1 MSTIRN
7 VCVYCGSSAGDDARF
22 GDAAE
27 ELGRA
32 LAAEGVGLVY
42 GGGGEGLM
50 GRLARSTLAA
60 GGYVTGV
67 IPTFLIRK
75 EHALTAAQEMV
86 VVDTM
91 HERKQ
96 AMFDRADAFVALP
109 GGVGT
114 LEELV
119 EQLTWAQLNR
129 HMKPILIADIG
140 GFWRPCSRCSPICV
154 SKASSAKAS
163 TCVTWRRK
171 ESRTCCRCCAP
182 PRAAQPS
189 ASLRTPSLLATCSGE
204 AQEAGDITSWA
215 GALLSPSSRH
225 PRERKFAPMPGEDS

>member
-1 MSTIRN
+1 MSAIRN
-7 VCVYCGSSAGDDARF
+7 VCVYCGSSGGDDARF

-50 GRLARSTLAA
+50 GRLARATLAA

-67 IPTFLIRK
+67 IPSFLIRK
-75 EHALTAAQEMV
+75 EHALTAAHEV
-86 VVDTM
+86 LVVDSM

-140 GFWRPCSRCSPICV
+140 GFWRPLLALFAHMHIEGFIREGFDMRYLVAERIEDVLPML
-154 SKASSAKAS
+154 
-163 TCVTWRRK
+163 
-171 ESRTCCRCCAP
+171 
-182 PRAAQPS
+182 RAAAERRPADREPQD
-189 ASLRTPSLLATCSGE
+189 AV
-204 AQEAGDITSWA
+204 
-215 GALLSPSSRH
+215 SPRN
-225 PRERKFAPMPGEDS
+225 M

>member
-1 MSTIRN
+1 MSAIRN
-7 VCVYCGSSAGDDARF
+7 VCVYCGSSDGDDARY

-27 ELGRA
+27 DFGRA

-60 GGYVTGV
+60 GGYVTGI
-67 IPTFLIRK
+67 IPSFLIRK
-75 EHALTAAQEMV
+75 EHALTAAQEMLV
-86 VVDTM
+86 VEDM

-129 HMKPILIADIG
+129 HTKPILIADMG
-140 GFWRPCSRCSPICV
+140 GFWRPLLALLAHMRIEGFIREGFEARYLVAEKIEDVLPML
-154 SKASSAKAS
+154 
-163 TCVTWRRK
+163 
-171 ESRTCCRCCAP
+171 
-182 PRAAQPS
+182 RAAAERRSVEPEPPDS
-189 ASLRTPSLLATCSGE
+189 V
-204 AQEAGDITSWA
+204 
-215 GALLSPSSRH
+215 SPRN
-225 PRERKFAPMPGEDS
+225 M

>member
-1 MSTIRN
+1 MTRD
-7 VCVYCGSSAGDDARF
+7 SATRPKSLGARWRP
-22 GDAAE
+22 A
-27 ELGRA
+27 
-32 LAAEGVGLVY
+32 GVGLVY

-60 GGYVTGV
+60 GGYVTGI
-67 IPTFLIRK
+67 IPNFLVRK

-109 GGVGT
+109 GGAGT

-129 HMKPILIADIG
+129 HVKPILLADIG
-140 GFWRPCSRCSPICV
+140 GFWRPLLALFAHMRLKGFIREGFDLRYLVAERIEDVLPML
-154 SKASSAKAS
+154 
-163 TCVTWRRK
+163 
-171 ESRTCCRCCAP
+171 
-182 PRAAQPS
+182 RAAAERRS
-189 ASLRTPSLLATCSGE
+189 AEREPQDAV
-204 AQEAGDITSWA
+204 
-215 GALLSPSSRH
+215 SPRD
-225 PRERKFAPMPGEDS
+225 M

>member
-1 MSTIRN
+1 MTRD
-7 VCVYCGSSAGDDARF
+7 SATRPKS
-22 GDAAE
+22 
-27 ELGRA
+27 LGVRWRRA
-32 LAAEGVGLVY
+32 SVGLVY

-60 GGYVTGV
+60 GGYVTGI
-67 IPTFLIRK
+67 IPNFLVRK

-109 GGVGT
+109 GGAGT

-129 HMKPILIADIG
+129 HVKPILLADIG
-140 GFWRPCSRCSPICV
+140 GFWRPLLALFAHMRIKGFIREGFDLRYLVAERIEDVLPML
-154 SKASSAKAS
+154 
-163 TCVTWRRK
+163 
-171 ESRTCCRCCAP
+171 
-182 PRAAQPS
+182 RAAAERRSVEREPQD
-189 ASLRTPSLLATCSGE
+189 AV
-204 AQEAGDITSWA
+204 
-215 GALLSPSSRH
+215 SPRD
-225 PRERKFAPMPGEDS
+225 M

>member
-1 MSTIRN
+1 MSAIRN

-22 GDAAE
+22 ADAAE
-27 ELGRA
+27 ELGRT

-50 GRLARSTLAA
+50 GRLARATLAG

-67 IPTFLIRK
+67 IPSFLIRK
-75 EHALTAAQEMV
+75 EHALTAAHEV
-86 VVDTM
+86 LVVDSM

-129 HMKPILIADIG
+129 HTKPILIADIG
-140 GFWRPCSRCSPICV
+140 GFWRP
-154 SKASSAKAS
+154 
-163 TCVTWRRK
+163 
-171 ESRTCCRCCAP
+171 
-182 PRAAQPS
+182 
-189 ASLRTPSLLATCSGE
+189 LLALLAHMRFEGFIREGFE
-204 AQEAGDITSWA
+204 ARYLVAEKIADVLPMLRATAERRQAEPEPRDPV
-215 GALLSPSSRH
+215 SPRNL
-225 PRERKFAPMPGEDS
+225 

>member
-1 MSTIRN
+1 MSAIRN
-7 VCVYCGSSAGDDARF
+7 VCVYCGSSDGDDARY

-27 ELGRA
+27 DFGRA

-60 GGYVTGV
+60 GGYVTGI
-67 IPTFLIRK
+67 IPSFLIRK
-75 EHALTAAQEMV
+75 EHALTAAQEMLV
-86 VVDTM
+86 VEDM

-129 HMKPILIADIG
+129 HTKPILIADIG
-140 GFWRPCSRCSPICV
+140 GFWRPLLALLAHMGIEGFIREGFEARYLVAEKIEDVLPML
-154 SKASSAKAS
+154 
-163 TCVTWRRK
+163 
-171 ESRTCCRCCAP
+171 
-182 PRAAQPS
+182 RAAAERRSVESEPQDS
-189 ASLRTPSLLATCSGE
+189 V
-204 AQEAGDITSWA
+204 
-215 GALLSPSSRH
+215 SPRN
-225 PRERKFAPMPGEDS
+225 M

>member
-1 MSTIRN
+1 MSAIRN

-22 GDAAE
+22 ADAAE
-27 ELGRA
+27 ELGRT

-50 GRLARSTLAA
+50 GRLARATLAD

-67 IPTFLIRK
+67 IPSFLIRK
-75 EHALTAAQEMV
+75 EHALTAAHEV
-86 VVDTM
+86 LVVDSM

-140 GFWRPCSRCSPICV
+140 GFWRPLLALFAHMRIEGFIREGFDMRYLVAERVEDVLPML
-154 SKASSAKAS
+154 
-163 TCVTWRRK
+163 
-171 ESRTCCRCCAP
+171 
-182 PRAAQPS
+182 RAATERQTADREPQD
-189 ASLRTPSLLATCSGE
+189 A
-204 AQEAGDITSWA
+204 
-215 GALLSPSSRH
+215 LSPRD
-225 PRERKFAPMPGEDS
+225 M

>member
-1 MSTIRN
+1 MSAIRN

-22 GDAAE
+22 ADAAE
-27 ELGRA
+27 ELGRT

-50 GRLARSTLAA
+50 GRLARATLAA

-67 IPTFLIRK
+67 IPSFLIRK
-75 EHALTAAQEMV
+75 EHALTAAHEV
-86 VVDTM
+86 LVVDSM

-140 GFWRPCSRCSPICV
+140 GFWRPLLALFAHMRLEGFIREGFDMRYLVAERIEDVLPML
-154 SKASSAKAS
+154 
-163 TCVTWRRK
+163 
-171 ESRTCCRCCAP
+171 
-182 PRAAQPS
+182 RAAAERRAAEREPQD
-189 ASLRTPSLLATCSGE
+189 AVA
-204 AQEAGDITSWA
+204 
-215 GALLSPSSRH
+215 
-225 PRERKFAPMPGEDS
+225 PRDM

>member
-1 MSTIRN
+1 MSKSEMSAIRN
-7 VCVYCGSSAGDDARF
+7 VCVYCGSGNGNDARF

-32 LAAEGVGLVY
+32 LAAASVGLVY

-60 GGYVTGV
+60 GGYVTGI
-67 IPTFLIRK
+67 IPNFLVRK
-75 EHALTAAQEMV
+75 EHALIAAQEMV

-109 GGVGT
+109 GGAGT

-129 HMKPILIADIG
+129 HVKPILLADIG
-140 GFWRPCSRCSPICV
+140 GFWRPLLALFAHMRLKGFIREGFDLRYLVAERIEDVLPML
-154 SKASSAKAS
+154 
-163 TCVTWRRK
+163 
-171 ESRTCCRCCAP
+171 
-182 PRAAQPS
+182 RAAAERRS
-189 ASLRTPSLLATCSGE
+189 AEREPQDAV
-204 AQEAGDITSWA
+204 
-215 GALLSPSSRH
+215 SPRD
-225 PRERKFAPMPGEDS
+225 M

>member
-1 MSTIRN
+1 MSAIRN
-7 VCVYCGSSAGDDARF
+7 VCVYCGSSDGDDARF

-27 ELGRA
+27 DFGRA

-60 GGYVTGV
+60 GGYVTGI
-67 IPTFLIRK
+67 IPSFLIRK
-75 EHALTAAQEMV
+75 EHALTAAQEMLV
-86 VVDTM
+86 VEDM

-129 HMKPILIADIG
+129 HTKPILIADVG
-140 GFWRPCSRCSPICV
+140 GFWRPLLALLAHMHIEGFIREGFEARYLGGRTNRGRAADAARRRGAPLSRARASGPGLPSQHVMV
-154 SKASSAKAS
+154 SD
-163 TCVTWRRK
+163 
-171 ESRTCCRCCAP
+171 E
-182 PRAAQPS
+182 PRAK
-189 ASLRTPSLLATCSGE
+189 G
-204 AQEAGDITSWA
+204 GDA
-215 GALLSPSSRH
+215 
-225 PRERKFAPMPGEDS
+225 